1 MSVKILTELKLY
13 PFVDTD
19 FVVVDDDAEEVVGLR
34 IWETKRITLVY
45 DRGTCN
51 VVN

>member
-19 FVVVDDDAEEVVGLR
+19 FVVVDDAEGLKYLNQFETQEYQRREER
-34 IWETKRITLVY
+34 I
-45 DRGTCN
+45 
-51 VVN
+51 